1 MQRFFVNGPHIK
13 KTVPSPE
20 KENEPKQISRRVLP
34 RNSAAP
40 HTESAPSLSHE
51 TLLLLYP
58 SPSQSLSCP
67 VLLCLVPFGICQP
80 QLLLI
85 YRHLA
90 HVYFM
95 PGRRWWWGGLW
106 GSIFCYLHWTTK
118 WAAAAAAEGKRK
130 KFQIFLNEFNIHKVW
145 KILLGKLRKAPKK
158 QTTGSQAA
166 IIIMLIII
174 LIALNMLI
182 ILQTFSSSSS
192 SPSSST
198 SSSSSSA
205 TWFRSRHTPV
215 HVSFM
220 SSYMISGLCLLICS
234 HNNFYAT
241 PCVPAPRPSTTA
253 CKGFS
258 CCNQFCANLGQVPG
272 TSTPTKRAKWER
284 VEGRGRTVG
293 RGR

>member
-1 MQRFFVNGPHIK
+1 MNLNKFHGVYFRGTPPHPTRK
-13 KTVPSPE
+13 
-20 KENEPKQISRRVLP
+20 VLP
-34 RNSAAP
+34 L
-40 HTESAPSLSHE
+40 SLSGDSPS
-51 TLLLLYP
+51 TLPISEPFLPCSALPRPLWYLPAAVITHLQTFGPRLLYAWTKMVVG
-58 SPSQSLSCP
+58 SE
-67 VLLCLVPFGICQP
+67 
-80 QLLLI
+80 
-85 YRHLA
+85 
-90 HVYFM
+90 
-95 PGRRWWWGGLW
+95 W

-118 WAAAAAAEGKRK
+118 WAAAAAEGKRK

-166 IIIMLIII
+166 IIIV
-174 LIALNMLI
+174 LNI
-182 ILQTFSSSSS
+182 ILQTLSSSSS

-198 SSSSSSA
+198 SSSSSSSSSA

-241 PCVPAPRPSTTA
+241 PCVPAPCPSRAA

-258 CCNQFCANLGQVPG
+258 CCNQLCANLGQVPG
-272 TSTPTKRAKWER
+272 TSTPTKRGKWER

>member
-34 RNSAAP
+34 RNSATP

-51 TLLLLYP
+51 TLLLLY
-58 SPSQSLSCP
+58 PSQSLSCP

-95 PGRRWWWGGLW
+95 PGRRWWRGGN
-106 GSIFCYLHWTTK
+106 G
-118 WAAAAAAEGKRK
+118 AASFVICIGLQNEQQQQQKEKRK

-166 IIIMLIII
+166 IIIVLIII

-241 PCVPAPRPSTTA
+241 PCVHAPRPSRAA

-272 TSTPTKRAKWER
+272 TSTPTKRGKWER